1 MCYFKTHSYQ
11 VKQNKFK
18 LKFDFKAV
26 FEPNDYLYF
35 YQDSLTS
42 ERTKREVNFL
52 IRYLNLEKSMAI
64 LDLACGHGRH
74 SNRLA
79 DLGYNVTGI
88 DITYGFLNIARYNAK
103 RKKLNVKYLHQDMR
117 NIRYKEKFDRV
128 LLLFTAFGYFDDKTN
143 LKVLQNIAQALKPK
157 GLLCFDT
164 FNRDTFLKGYLPYF
178 VIEKGK
184 DLMVDIHKYD
194 DKTFRLYNKRIVIR
208 DGKRKDKPFF
218 VRLYSPAEIRI
229 LLKKAGMRIYA
240 IYKDWEGKAF
250 FNNSRRMIIV
260 AQKI

>member
-1 MCYFKTHSYQ
+1 
-11 VKQNKFK
+11 VKQTTFK

-35 YQDSLTS
+35 YQDGLTS
-42 ERTKREVNFL
+42 ERTEQEVNF
-52 IRYLNLEKSMAI
+52 IIKYLKLKKPMEI

-74 SNRLA
+74 SNLLA
-79 DLGYNVTGI
+79 RCGYRITGI
-88 DITYGFLNIARYNAK
+88 DITKVFLDIA
-103 RKKLNVKYLHQDMR
+103 KKDTEKKGVKVNYIKQDMR
-117 NIRYKEKFDRV
+117 KISFKNKFDRV

-143 LKVLQNIAQALKPK
+143 LKVLRNIARALRPK

-164 FNRDTFLKGYLPYF
+164 FNRDVLLKNYLPYI
-178 VIEKGK
+178 VTEKGR
-184 DLMVDIHKYD
+184 DLMIDIHKYD
-194 DKTFRLYNKRIVIR
+194 DKTFRLYNRRIVIR

-229 LLKKAGMRIYA
+229 LLKKAGMRIFAMYS
-240 IYKDWEGKAF
+240 DWEGKAF
-250 FNNSRRMIIV
+250 TNKSRRMIII

>member
-1 MCYFKTHSYQ
+1 MCDFKTHNYQ
-11 VKQNKFK
+11 VKQNTFK

-35 YQDSLTS
+35 YSDSLTK

-52 IRYLNLEKSMAI
+52 IKYLRLKKSIEI

-74 SNRLA
+74 SNLLA
-79 DLGYNVTGI
+79 EHGYRITGI
-88 DITYGFLNIARYNAK
+88 DITKGFLDIAQKDAEKNG
-103 RKKLNVKYLHQDMR
+103 VKVNYIKQDMR
-117 NIRYKEKFDRV
+117 KISFKNKFDRV

-143 LKVLQNIAQALKPK
+143 LKVLRNIARTLKPT

-164 FNRDTFLKGYLPYF
+164 FNRDALLKNYLPYI
-178 VIEKGK
+178 VTEKGN
-184 DLMVDIHKYD
+184 DLMIDIHRYD

-218 VRLYSPAEIRI
+218 CQTLFS
-229 LLKKAGMRIYA
+229 
-240 IYKDWEGKAF
+240 D
-250 FNNSRRMIIV
+250 
-260 AQKI
+260 